1 MIKRILLP
9 LTMLIFSTSLLTA
22 QEEPL
27 FEKLQKNFQTKY
39 FNVGFLF
46 QGVFDHQFERT
57 FPGNNGFSLANV
69 RLIFSGELDR
79 GYGYYVQTN
88 FVASRILLDA
98 RFFYKVAPYLIFDI
112 GQFKVP
118 FGTEYL
124 ISESA
129 IDFVNRAQ
137 NVSLV
142 PGRQIGLQ
150 VRGDLICDKLTYK
163 AGIFNGNGT
172 AANGNDNR
180 DFMYVGR
187 LEFKNQLSECGHS
200 SLKIAVNAATSN
212 DLVPAPIFSQ
222 KRHFAG
228 GDFRLTLHNLMVSGE
243 YIYQQMKQTNY
254 PSINHRGYHITAG
267 YMVSDKIQLLGR
279 WDSLIPEKS
288 LFTKSNYVILG
299 CNIWPTKATEF
310 QINYI
315 VDTEQS
321 GVKKH
326 QVLINSQLAF

>member
-1 MIKRILLP
+1 MVKKILLSLAIMV
-9 LTMLIFSTSLLTA
+9 LTTSIGNA

-39 FNVGFLF
+39 FDVGFLF

-69 RLIFSGELDR
+69 RVILSGELDE
-79 GYGYYVQTN
+79 GYGYYLQTN
-88 FVASRILLDA
+88 FVSARPLLDA
-98 RFFYKVAPYLIFDI
+98 RFYYKIAPYLIFDI

-124 ISESA
+124 ISKSA

-137 NVSLV
+137 NVNLI

-150 VRGDLICDKLTYK
+150 VRGDLLKKTLTYK
-163 AGIFNGNGT
+163 AGVFNGNGT
-172 AANGNDNR
+172 AANANDNR

-187 LEFKNQLSECGHS
+187 LEFKNQLSDCGHS
-200 SLKIAVNAATSN
+200 KLEVAVNAATTN
-212 DLVPAPIFSQ
+212 DAVPAPVFSQ
-222 KRHFAG
+222 KRNFAG
-228 GDFRLTLHNLMVSGE
+228 GDFRLTLNNLFLSGE
-243 YIYQQMKQTNY
+243 FIYQNMKQNNGA
-254 PSINHRGYHITAG
+254 SLNHKGYHLTAG
-267 YMVSDKIQLLGR
+267 YMVTDKIQLLGR

-288 LFTKSNYVILG
+288 LFTESNFIVLG

-315 VDTEQS
+315 IDTEQS